1 MAKFIKLPNKEIINL
16 DHVFKVVK
24 RNNYVRFIKNEEE
37 SSTVELSTEEAAS
50 IYFKEIETFLTY

>member
-24 RNNYVRFIKNEEE
+24 RNNYVRFIKNGEE